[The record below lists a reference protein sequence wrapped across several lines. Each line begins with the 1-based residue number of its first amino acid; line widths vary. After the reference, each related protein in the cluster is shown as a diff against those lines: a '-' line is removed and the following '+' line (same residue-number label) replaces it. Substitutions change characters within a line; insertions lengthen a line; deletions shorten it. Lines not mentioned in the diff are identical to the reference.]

1 MKHRHLILDLAWL
14 AMLAATAVTW
24 ALGRGGWVARAQ
36 LAGMAVVFAL
46 AWLKGLVVIL
56 EFMELRHAPALWR
69 RALIGALTL
78 VVLLILLAYGLS
90 LR

>member
-24 ALGRGGWVARAQ
+24 ALGSSGWVTRAQ

-46 AWLKGLVVIL
+46 AWLKGLGVIL

-69 RALIGALTL
+69 RALIAALTL